1 MFAVPEVDDDID
13 ASFSSSI
20 ENTKSSTQP
29 EVTTE
34 SLPSPPPVS
43 SPTLISTTEKEEKT
57 SIKTQVLPPPP
68 PPPPASRQHLSRLGL
83 FQRNTIHVCDQIPD
97 YM

>member
-13 ASFSSSI
+13 ASFSSV

-34 SLPSPPPVS
+34 SLPSSPPIS
-43 SPTLISTTEKEEKT
+43 SSTLISTTEKEEKT
-57 SIKTQVLPPPP
+57 PIKTQVPPP